1 MTCKYCSQ
9 PLNDTDKFC
18 IKCGAEVSTS
28 SISKTKSKLTY
39 FNIASIAIMIVMLIL
54 QFLPWI
60 NICGESHSVPYWL
73 TQMYYIRSDLPFFIV
88 IYLLIW
94 LYSCFT
100 IPAIIMIIVKKDKV
114 KPIFSW
120 LVSVFAILSAF
131 SALAYG
137 IATTGP
143 YVTLIPT
150 LLILC
155 SFANILMAHLSKP
168 KNEK

>member
-1 MTCKYCSQ
+1 MNCKYCNH
-9 PLNDTDKFC
+9 PLNESDKFC
-18 IKCGAEVSTS
+18 SKCGKEVT
-28 SISKTKSKLTY
+28 TTPVNRAKSKLTY
-39 FNIASIAIMIVMLIL
+39 FNIASIAIMTVMLIL
-54 QFLPWI
+54 QFMPWI

-73 TQMYYIRSDLPFFIV
+73 TQMYYIRSDLPFFV
-88 IYLLIW
+88 VTYLLIW

-100 IPAIIMIIVKKDKV
+100 IPTIVMILVKKSKAT
-114 KPIFSW
+114 PIFSW

-131 SALAYG
+131 SASAYG

-155 SFANILMAHLSKP
+155 AFANIIMAHLSKP
-168 KNEK
+168 KK